1 MKYLILKDKIDKY
14 SSGPAV
20 FTRKLYLTTHDKTVT
35 KTTWLTTNGT
45 FDDPIRLCKIT
56 PKKYRKKLSKVS

>member
-1 MKYLILKDKIDKY
+1 MIRQ
-14 SSGPAV
+14 S
-20 FTRKLYLTTHDKTVT
+20 R

-56 PKKYRKKLSKVS
+56 PKKYSKKIIKSIIKSMIEILMDSF